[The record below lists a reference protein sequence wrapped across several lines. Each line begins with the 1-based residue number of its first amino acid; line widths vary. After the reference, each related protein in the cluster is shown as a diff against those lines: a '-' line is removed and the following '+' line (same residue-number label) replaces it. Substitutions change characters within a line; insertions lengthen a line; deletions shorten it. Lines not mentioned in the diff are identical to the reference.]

1 MKDTFLMI
9 DGNSLL
15 HRAFHALPL
24 MDAGGVYTNA
34 IYGFLTMML
43 KAISDENARY
53 LAVCFDEHAPTF
65 RHTAYPDYKAGRA
78 ATPDELRQQFA
89 TIRTL
94 LPEMGI
100 QVFSLQGWEADDLLG
115 TLSKLG
121 EDAGVSPVIL
131 TGDRDALQLVSDTTQ
146 VLFTRKGISETTHF
160 TPAMVY
166 EVYGFSPEQVVDWKG
181 LAGDSSD
188 NIPGIPGVGDK
199 TAVRLLHQYGTL
211 DNILAHAGEV
221 KGKLGEKLVTWAD
234 QAKMCREL
242 ATIRRDAPIAFSLK
256 ACAIPD
262 FRHGIPALEKLKL
275 NDASMS
281 FTQENSIALG
291 FGFRCGFLGLLHMEI
306 ITERLEREFDL
317 DIITTT
323 PSVRYRLTMTDGT
336 VEMIDNPSSYPDPSN
351 IVKQEEPFV
360 DVHLYT
366 PNDYVGALMD
376 LCQQKRG
383 VLIDMKYL
391 DDVRV
396 DLHYALPLGEIV
408 YDFFDA
414 IKSRSRGYAS
424 YDYEFKEY
432 RESDL
437 VKLDFLLN
445 GDPVDALSMIV
456 FRDNAYAKGRRI
468 CEKLRDNI
476 PRTLFEIPVQA
487 AIGGKIIARETV
499 KAMRKD
505 VLAKCY
511 GGDITRKKKLLEKQ
525 KEGKKKMRQLGSV
538 TLPSEAFTAVLK
550 LDSDS

>member
-221 KGKLGEKLVTWAD
+221 KGKLGENSSHGRNRRKCAANWRRFA
-234 QAKMCREL
+234 
-242 ATIRRDAPIAFSLK
+242 ATHRLRFPSRRAPCQTS
-256 ACAIPD
+256 
-262 FRHGIPALEKLKL
+262 G
-275 NDASMS
+275 M
-281 FTQENSIALG
+281 G
-291 FGFRCGFLGLLHMEI
+291 FPRW
-306 ITERLEREFDL
+306 
-317 DIITTT
+317 
-323 PSVRYRLTMTDGT
+323 
-336 VEMIDNPSSYPDPSN
+336 
-351 IVKQEEPFV
+351 
-360 DVHLYT
+360 
-366 PNDYVGALMD
+366 
-376 LCQQKRG
+376 
-383 VLIDMKYL
+383 
-391 DDVRV
+391 
-396 DLHYALPLGEIV
+396 
-408 YDFFDA
+408 
-414 IKSRSRGYAS
+414 KS
-424 YDYEFKEY
+424 
-432 RESDL
+432 
-437 VKLDFLLN
+437 
-445 GDPVDALSMIV
+445 
-456 FRDNAYAKGRRI
+456 
-468 CEKLRDNI
+468 
-476 PRTLFEIPVQA
+476 
-487 AIGGKIIARETV
+487 
-499 KAMRKD
+499 
-505 VLAKCY
+505 
-511 GGDITRKKKLLEKQ
+511 
-525 KEGKKKMRQLGSV
+525 
-538 TLPSEAFTAVLK
+538 
-550 LDSDS
+550 

>member
-188 NIPGIPGVGDK
+188 NIPGIP
-199 TAVRLLHQYGTL
+199 A
-211 DNILAHAGEV
+211 
-221 KGKLGEKLVTWAD
+221 
-234 QAKMCREL
+234 L
-242 ATIRRDAPIAFSLK
+242 ATNRRAPAAPVWDA
-256 ACAIPD
+256 
-262 FRHGIPALEKLKL
+262 G
-275 NDASMS
+275 
-281 FTQENSIALG
+281 Q
-291 FGFRCGFLGLLHMEI
+291 
-306 ITERLEREFDL
+306 
-317 DIITTT
+317 
-323 PSVRYRLTMTDGT
+323 Y
-336 VEMIDNPSSYPDPSN
+336 
-351 IVKQEEPFV
+351 
-360 DVHLYT
+360 
-366 PNDYVGALMD
+366 
-376 LCQQKRG
+376 
-383 VLIDMKYL
+383 
-391 DDVRV
+391 
-396 DLHYALPLGEIV
+396 
-408 YDFFDA
+408 
-414 IKSRSRGYAS
+414 
-424 YDYEFKEY
+424 
-432 RESDL
+432 
-437 VKLDFLLN
+437 
-445 GDPVDALSMIV
+445 
-456 FRDNAYAKGRRI
+456 
-468 CEKLRDNI
+468 
-476 PRTLFEIPVQA
+476 PRTCGRSEGQTWRKA
-487 AIGGKIIARETV
+487 RHMGGSGENVPRTGDDSPRRTDCVLPQGVRHARLPAWDSRAG
-499 KAMRKD
+499 KA
-505 VLAKCY
+505 
-511 GGDITRKKKLLEKQ
+511 
-525 KEGKKKMRQLGSV
+525 
-538 TLPSEAFTAVLK
+538 EAEQHHPPPA
-550 LDSDS
+550 SA